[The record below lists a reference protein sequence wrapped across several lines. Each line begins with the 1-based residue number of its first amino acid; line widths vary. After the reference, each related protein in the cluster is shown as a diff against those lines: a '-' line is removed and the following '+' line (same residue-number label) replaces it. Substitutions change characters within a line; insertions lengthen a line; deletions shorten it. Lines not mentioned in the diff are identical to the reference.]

1 MVLILTP
8 SPETKIPFMQPLGIF
23 KYNVKVFKCMRD
35 LPMVMLAI
43 FFRMPMLLEQVEWIL
58 KMSPRLANQLK

>member
-1 MVLILTP
+1 
-8 SPETKIPFMQPLGIF
+8 MQPLGIF

>member
-1 MVLILTP
+1 
-8 SPETKIPFMQPLGIF
+8 
-23 KYNVKVFKCMRD
+23 
-35 LPMVMLAI
+35 MVMLVI